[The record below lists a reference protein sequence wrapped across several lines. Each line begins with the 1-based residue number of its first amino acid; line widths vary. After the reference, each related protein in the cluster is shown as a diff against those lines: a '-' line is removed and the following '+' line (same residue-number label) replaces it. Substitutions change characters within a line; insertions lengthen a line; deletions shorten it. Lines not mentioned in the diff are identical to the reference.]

1 MGEKLD
7 RKAYMKAYREAHK
20 ERSKAYYEAHK
31 ERSKAYYESHKE
43 QYKEQSKAYDDTH
56 REQRKAYREAHKEQS
71 KEQSKVY
78 RETHKEQ
85 KKAYLKAYNEAHRK
99 PGEHKPRLTDDQVLR
114 TYYDNPDDTWAQLAE
129 KLGLKKATA
138 KTRIG
143 LALMQECR
151 ESPTCPMKAL
161 LPEYEENTP

>member
-1 MGEKLD
+1 MGEKWD
-7 RKAYMKAYREAHK
+7 KKTYMKAYCEVHKEQIKEQRKAYNEAHK
-20 ERSKAYYEAHK
+20 EQGKAYRKAYYEAHK
-31 ERSKAYYESHKE
+31 EQGKAYRKAYY
-43 QYKEQSKAYDDTH
+43 
-56 REQRKAYREAHKEQS
+56 EAHKEQG
-71 KEQSKVY
+71 
-78 RETHKEQ
+78 
-85 KKAYLKAYNEAHRK
+85 KAYYEAHRK
-99 PGEHKPRLTDDQVLR
+99 PGSKPRLTDDQVLR